1 MLQIIHLLNTEQN
14 SVFAEFVDFSS
25 VDAFLKADPK
35 PTFEG
40 KELLIMS
47 KYASLFCPFSILTNT
62 HFSRDAYCEMKI
74 KEKGLTGK
82 SANHRRNLIANNTRG
97 FNAFREMAKGKQDK
111 KQKGDSEAPKEVF
124 LEFMGTK
131 LLITKDKEGNGTVD
145 EKDIPFVKGATLK
158 FDGCGGDVKWQEIK
172 VPCLSWCPCVRLFN
186 EFFRTQ

>member
-1 MLQIIHLLNTEQN
+1 MLQVVNLLNTEQN

-47 KYASLFCPFSILTNT
+47 KYASPFCPFFIPTNT
-62 HFSRDAYCEMKI
+62 HFFRDAYCEMKI

-82 SANHRRNLIANNTRG
+82 SANNRRNLIANNTRG

-111 KQKGDSEAPKEVF
+111 APKEVF

-131 LLITKDKEGNGTVD
+131 LLITKDKGGNGTVD

-158 FDGCGGDVKWQEIK
+158 FDGCGGDVKWPEIK
-172 VPCLSWCPCVRLFN
+172 VSCLSWCPCVRLFSN
-186 EFFRTQ
+186 CSRIQ